1 MNVRLKLKRIA
12 AYILTAIIYGFVV
25 GVASNVISKFTS
37 EKITLLIILIIYYGL
52 IGKFGEI
59 GKKIMKLKVL
69 DANGL
74 EVKGFDLLKSSTLV
88 HLLTIN
94 TIIIPTLI
102 QISSSFAIFTVI
114 PTIYLILFIIGKDIW
129 HSVFGYQIV
138 ED

>member
-1 MNVRLKLKRIA
+1 MNVRLILKRIT
-12 AYILTAIIYGFVV
+12 AYILTAIIYGFVI
-25 GVASNVISKFTS
+25 GIASNILNNFTP
-37 EKITLLIILIIYYGL
+37 EKITLLIILIIYYVL
-52 IGKFGEI
+52 IAKFGEI

-74 EVKGFDLLKSSTLV
+74 EVNGFDLLKSSTLV

-102 QISSSFAIFTVI
+102 QISSKFAIFTVI

>member
-1 MNVRLKLKRIA
+1 MNVRLILKRIA
-12 AYILTAIIYGFVV
+12 AYILTAIIYGFVI
-25 GVASNVISKFTS
+25 GIASNILNNFTP
-37 EKITLLIILIIYYGL
+37 EKITLLIILIIYYVL
-52 IGKFGEI
+52 IAKFGEI

-74 EVKGFDLLKSSTLV
+74 EVNGFDLLKSSTLV

-102 QISSSFAIFTVI
+102 QISSKFAIFTVI